1 MELIP
6 LSPQPYRPCLL
17 LKWSSACILLDCAVN
32 MDALSS
38 FLPAALY
45 KSKLFS
51 NLPMY
56 PKNAPKYCLKRHGE
70 HVLIDGPFEV
80 HPAQICCTSMDSVDA
95 ILVSNWMSLLALP
108 FFTEETKFTGVVY
121 ATDPTL
127 QLGRLVMEELLDFFD
142 RVDREEQDYSWKK
155 PALFMSFPNVP
166 TSDPRE
172 WRPFYSREQMEN
184 CLAKVQRVSFRESIN
199 IHGAA
204 TVAAYSSG
212 YSIGSCNWIVRTE
225 HEKIGYLSATSS
237 RNSHTKPVQWDQLR
251 GCDALILTSI
261 CRFPEHSPETSVCH
275 AFAVIADTLKR
286 NGSVLMPICPTG
298 ILYDL
303 LEVISMQL
311 DQHDVPVD
319 VPVYFISPVAESTLA
334 YSNIYVEWLSEKKQS
349 MVNIP
354 EEPFKHGLTSRNGR
368 LKVYDNIY
376 GDFCRQMRTPC
387 VIFTGHPSLR
397 IGNAVHFLE
406 MWGNDSKNALIM
418 TDPDYPIQNVY
429 GPYEK
434 LSIRAFFFP
443 IETRLDFSQLNP
455 SILPDLAPKLL
466 VMPEVYTQ
474 PPPNSS
480 QRTDFVVAYNA
491 RATFR
496 YGDTFTI
503 PSTAKT
509 KRVRLH
515 PDTLRCIEL
524 RGHYD
529 HGDIGLSSLKGILS
543 VYDNILELNPD
554 MNSKIR
560 NVCVGK
566 LSAETFAQAL
576 GKMNLKY
583 SRSEING
590 NVCFT
595 CDTLNASVCI
605 KNGGFRTVI
614 SSSSR
619 ENRQLLSKAVAV
631 CLKTL

>member
-1 MELIP
+1 
-6 LSPQPYRPCLL
+6 
-17 LKWSSACILLDCAVN
+17 
-32 MDALSS
+32 
-38 FLPAALY
+38 
-45 KSKLFS
+45 
-51 NLPMY
+51 
-56 PKNAPKYCLKRHGE
+56 
-70 HVLIDGPFEV
+70 
-80 HPAQICCTSMDSVDA
+80 
-95 ILVSNWMSLLALP
+95 
-108 FFTEETKFTGVVY
+108 
-121 ATDPTL
+121 
-127 QLGRLVMEELLDFFD
+127 
-142 RVDREEQDYSWKK
+142 
-155 PALFMSFPNVP
+155 
-166 TSDPRE
+166 
-172 WRPFYSREQMEN
+172 
-184 CLAKVQRVSFRESIN
+184 
-199 IHGAA
+199 
-204 TVAAYSSG
+204 
-212 YSIGSCNWIVRTE
+212 
-225 HEKIGYLSATSS
+225 
-237 RNSHTKPVQWDQLR
+237 
-251 GCDALILTSI
+251 
-261 CRFPEHSPETSVCH
+261 
-275 AFAVIADTLKR
+275 
-286 NGSVLMPICPTG
+286 
-298 ILYDL
+298 
-303 LEVISMQL
+303 
-311 DQHDVPVD
+311 
-319 VPVYFISPVAESTLA
+319 
-334 YSNIYVEWLSEKKQS
+334 

-354 EEPFKHGLTSRNGR
+354 EEPFKHGLASRNGR

-503 PSTAKT
+503 PSTTKT

-515 PDTLRCIEL
+515 PDTAFMKAEYLEMNETRLLEKASSLLTLRSIEL

-566 LSAETFAQAL
+566 LSAEAFAQTL

-590 NVCFT
+590 N
-595 CDTLNASVCI
+595 DTLKASVCI

-614 SSSSR
+614 SSSNR
-619 ENRQLLSKAVAV
+619 ENRQLLSKAVAI
-631 CLKTL
+631 CLKNVARQKEHFVKKKKLVIE